1 METSTRRWSEALEVH
16 TLLLMRL
23 LHYTASS
30 CLLTYCLLSTPIS
43 AVQRLRST
51 VLGERVGQDRLQE
64 LVHHPHYIPGS
75 IHAHLQVFGQ
85 LQGEGGGD
93 NHDDC
98 DILHNH
104 DDLYRLTN
112 IPYPHFPT
120 TSLDI
125 QLAFAVNTCMLFFAL
140 AGNFALF
147 PPVIYGLFGPKAGTV
162 IYGMLY
168 SAFATASVVGGIVT
182 KLMVKSVGWAMV
194 FQTLAFMSIV
204 ATLLVQALTSI
215 ASYSGSVL

>member
-23 LHYTASS
+23 LQYTASS

-64 LVHHPHYIPGS
+64 LVHHPHHIPGS

-93 NHDDC
+93 C

-104 DDLYRLTN
+104 DDLCRLTN
-112 IPYPHFPT
+112 IPYP
-120 TSLDI
+120 

-204 ATLLVQALTSI
+204 ATVLVSALTSI
-215 ASYSGSVL
+215 ASYPGSVL